1 MRKIGIAV
9 IGVFGAAMEEMQV
22 SLTLVLVFFIILLT
36 AIQRPYGESKN
47 AMLLQRV
54 ELSTLCMLYLTLWAA
69 GIFTLYPRCEVRE
82 GESLWWCEL
91 MSVLVGL
98 ADAALVIFVILL
110 FVWLKGADAGCLKR
124 LFGKLPEGMRESLTR
139 VGSKA
144 VLEWDMWLGGEAAV
158 QARIRAR
165 TVDAEDTS
173 MMDNPFA
180 DAEDTS
186 MMDNPFARRHD
197 GGGGSDNMASTLS
210 ASHSVEMVAI
220 DVEEGHAGRL
230 RRANTDGNTSGTG
243 TLGNAA
249 MSSPLPPPKKKNRK
263 PRRAPS
269 VPSGG
274 ASKD

>member
-22 SLTLVLVFFIILLT
+22 SLTLVLVFLIILLT

-47 AMLLQRV
+47 GMLLQRV

-69 GIFTLYPRCEVRE
+69 GVFTLYPKCEVRE

-98 ADAALVIFVILL
+98 ADALLVIFVILL
-110 FVWLKGADAGCLKR
+110 FVWLKGADASCLKR
-124 LFGKLPEGMRESLTR
+124 CFGKLPKPARESLTR
-139 VGSKA
+139 TGSKL
-144 VLEWDMWLGGEAAV
+144 VLKWDLWHGGEAAV

-180 DAEDTS
+180 
-186 MMDNPFARRHD
+186 RRRE
-197 GGGGSDNMASTLS
+197 GGGNGDGDDMASTLP
-210 ASHSVEMVAI
+210 ASGSVEMVAM
-220 DVEEGHAGRL
+220 DVE
-230 RRANTDGNTSGTG
+230 
-243 TLGNAA
+243 
-249 MSSPLPPPKKKNRK
+249 
-263 PRRAPS
+263 
-269 VPSGG
+269 GG